1 MRAPAGLIK
10 RYTNIAPRWCQALA
24 AMVQPE
30 RRFLD
35 AATAELCS
43 GYNPNF
49 AGMGVFGMTEILPT
63 YLMRAHAWCRYGR
76 VRPLQ

>member
-1 MRAPAGLIK
+1 MRAPAGLLK

-43 GYNPNF
+43 GYNPYF
-49 AGMGVFGMTEILPT
+49 AGMDVFGRFNQATPGAFPSIACI
-63 YLMRAHAWCRYGR
+63 MRASTT
-76 VRPLQ
+76 